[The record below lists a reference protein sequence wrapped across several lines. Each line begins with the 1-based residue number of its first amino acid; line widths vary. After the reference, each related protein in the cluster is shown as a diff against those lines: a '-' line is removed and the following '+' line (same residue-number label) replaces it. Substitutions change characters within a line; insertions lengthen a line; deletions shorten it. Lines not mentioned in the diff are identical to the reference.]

1 MARFLVTIPE
11 TRKEYVHVEYEI
23 EANNM
28 DEVKKLIENYE
39 FMDKAEYLE
48 TKDGVWG
55 FEVEDVFYDEAK
67 IEELKN
73 G

>member
-55 FEVEDVFYDEAK
+55 FEVEDVFYDKAK